1 MIQSLTPGGLR
12 GWLRRI
18 PWEYGVVMLL
28 WVYIFPYS
36 TGLNNPNERTR
47 VWQARALAQHGHLH
61 IVDVTRNKRGYL
73 RYKDIYNNTHGA
85 SPIND
90 VGIACDNPKEKP
102 PRCAG
107 KIYPAKAPG
116 VALVGYPALKLAR
129 AAGWVPDG
137 YKYESRATWVLRY
150 GGVALWM
157 LLALM
162 AMSQLLHEGGVPRP
176 LRARIVVATAVGTS
190 LFPYSISFVGH
201 ALAGGMIVIGLYF
214 LNKGRASG
222 GFWGFLLAMLGGHFI
237 AWSELMEYHAV
248 VAILV
253 ISAWVVLSKDR
264 WKMIPGY
271 ALGSG
276 AGLALFMWLHK
287 IMFHHPLRTGHF
299 ALVTDHNRHYQAKGF
314 LGINGFYWE
323 AIGAN
328 LFDPYMGLFFLMPWL
343 LVGLL
348 VGWFLLPRY
357 KQGDLPLGLTRTIAF
372 IPLAYLLFVAML
384 EPWKAM
390 NGWSY
395 GPRYLT
401 PTMLCM
407 ALTAGF
413 VWHTLYRRHPK
424 LHRLFVGLVLV
435 SIVITC
441 AVTMVFPS
449 PPDRLRNPLSEMA
462 VPLLSKGWS
471 SRNILMFLGPASLA
485 IFGVLVVAVCVW
497 LGNHRHVNMPG
508 RRKRWSVGLLRW
520 SGIFLM
526 VAWLAG
532 MSSVK
537 ILDKHWQTRVIEY
550 CQRVMEGIAPMEE
563 NPFFDDQKK

>member
-1 MIQSLTPGGLR
+1 MSQPLSTAGLR
-12 GWLRRI
+12 GFLRRL
-18 PWEYGVVMLL
+18 PWEYLVVVLL
-28 WVYIFPYS
+28 WMYVFPYS

-61 IVDVTRNKRGYL
+61 IVEVTRNRWGHL
-73 RYKDIYNNTHGA
+73 RYKDIYGNSHGS

-116 VALVGYPALKLAR
+116 VALIGYPALKLAR

-150 GGVALWM
+150 GGVALLM

-162 AMSQLLHEGGVPRP
+162 AMSGLLREGGVPRP
-176 LRARIVVATAVGTS
+176 LRARIVIATAMGTS
-190 LFPYSISFVGH
+190 IFPYSISFVGH
-201 ALAGGMIVIGLYF
+201 ALAGGMIVIGLYL
-214 LNKGRASG
+214 LNKGRSAG
-222 GFWGFLLAMLGGHFI
+222 GFAGFFLALLGGHFI

-253 ISAWVVLSKDR
+253 ISLWVVLSKDR

-276 AGLALFMWLHK
+276 AALALFMWLHK
-287 IMFHHPLRTGHF
+287 IMFHSPLRTGHF
-299 ALVTDHNRHYQAKGF
+299 ALVTEHNRHYQGKGF

-343 LVGLL
+343 LFGLL
-348 VGWFLLPRY
+348 VGWVMLAY
-357 KQGDLPLGLTRTIAF
+357 KKQGELPLGLTRAIAF
-372 IPLAYLLFVAML
+372 IPLAYILFVATL

-395 GPRYLT
+395 GPRYLA

-413 VWHTLYRRHPK
+413 VWHALYQRYPK
-424 LHRLFVGLVLV
+424 LHRLFVSMVVV

-462 VPLLSKGWS
+462 IPLLLKGWS
-471 SRNILMFLGPASLA
+471 SRNILMHWGIASLML
-485 IFGVLVVAVCVW
+485 FGVMVMGVSIW
-497 LGNHRHVNMPG
+497 LWLHRHNKMPG
-508 RRKRWSVGLLRW
+508 RGKRWSLRLAQW
-520 SGIFLM
+520 SGIFLI
-526 VAWLAG
+526 VVWLTG
-532 MSSVK
+532 MGSVK
-537 ILDKHWQTRVIEY
+537 LLDKYWQGRVLDY
-550 CQRVMEGIAPMEE
+550 CQRVMEGVAPMEE